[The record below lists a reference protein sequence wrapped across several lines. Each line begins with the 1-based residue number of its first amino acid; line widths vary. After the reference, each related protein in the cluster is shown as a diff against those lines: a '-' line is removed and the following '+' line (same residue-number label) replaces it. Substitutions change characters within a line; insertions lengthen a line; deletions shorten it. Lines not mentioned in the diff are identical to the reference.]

1 MKEGQ
6 KLVHNWESLKAFM
19 LAKHGVYDDEK
30 CRWIRWML

>member
-19 LAKHGVYDDEK
+19 LAKYGVYDDEK
-30 CRWIRWML
+30 M